1 MLDLATITAD
11 AFRPHLNTQFT
22 VVVSGSEAVELVLLE
37 TIEVGAERRGHRRG
51 FSLTFGGGAASRIL
65 PQRTYEFRHPAFGSF
80 ELFIVPRTPQANE
93 PRYEAVFN

>member
-22 VVVSGSEAVELVLLE
+22 VVVSGSETIELALLE
-37 TIEVGAERRGHRRG
+37 AIEVGAERRGYRRG
-51 FSLTFGGGAASRIL
+51 FSLTFGGGSTGRIL
-65 PQRTYEFRHPAFGSF
+65 PQRTYEFRHAVLGDF

>member
-22 VVVSGSEAVELVLLE
+22 VVVSGSETVELVLLE
-37 TIEVGAERRGHRRG
+37 ATEVGAERPGHRRG
-51 FSLTFGGGAASRIL
+51 FSLTFGGGATERIL
-65 PQRTYEFRHPAFGSF
+65 SQRTYEFRHPGLGSF
-80 ELFIVPRTPQANE
+80 EIFIVPRTPKADE